1 MMKSTETQTDKWSF
15 EVILCDQSNQTD
27 EMFHEVLMISR
38 SPEEEEP
45 SHEEITK
52 EIASPLQIHLTYH
65 QNMMNCQVT
74 QTCRSPKKIQ
84 NL

>member
-27 EMFHEVLMISR
+27 EMFHEELLISR

-52 EIASPLQIHLTYH
+52 EIASPSRANVGIYRESQI
-65 QNMMNCQVT
+65 N
-74 QTCRSPKKIQ
+74 RI
-84 NL
+84 